1 MVFKRRTY
9 TRNFKVE
16 TVNLITGSDQSVN
29 EVAKDLEIHPA
40 TLYKWIRQY
49 SENPVEAFPGKGKQA
64 PDAEEISRLRRENQR
79 LKMERDI
86 LKKAMAIFS
95 NAPRCFLVLCSNT
108 KPNFPSWSCVMC

>member
-1 MVFKRRTY
+1 MVSKRRTY
-9 TRNFKVE
+9 TREFKVE
-16 TVNLITGSDQSVN
+16 TVNLITGSDQSVA
-29 EVAKDLEIHPA
+29 EVARDLEIHPN

-64 PDAEEISRLRRENQR
+64 AEDEELSCLRRENQR

-95 NAPRCFLVLCSNT
+95 NDPR
-108 KPNFPSWSCVMC
+108 